1 MKHEQGWSGVALVA
15 SIVLGALGQLFMR
28 VGMSTLHEVI
38 AIQPLVSLVQSMS
51 PALWPVIMWTFAGLT
66 AYATSLLCWMVTL
79 KRFDLSFAYPMLS
92 ISYLLV
98 YLGAVFWPAL
108 HESVSLGKTI
118 GILTIITGVIFIT
131 HSHRKS
137 NKQNLSK

>member
-15 SIVLGALGQLFMR
+15 SILLGALGQLFMR
-28 VGMSTLHEVI
+28 AGMNTLHD
-38 AIQPLVSLVQSMS
+38 AIETQPLSALIQTLS
-51 PALWPVIMWTFAGLT
+51 PTLLPVIMWTLGGLT
-66 AYATSLLCWMVTL
+66 AYATSLLCWMITL

-92 ISYLLV
+92 LSYLLV

-118 GILTIITGVIFIT
+118 GILTIIVGVIFIT
-131 HSHRKS
+131 HSHRRS
-137 NKQNLSK
+137 IKQNPSK